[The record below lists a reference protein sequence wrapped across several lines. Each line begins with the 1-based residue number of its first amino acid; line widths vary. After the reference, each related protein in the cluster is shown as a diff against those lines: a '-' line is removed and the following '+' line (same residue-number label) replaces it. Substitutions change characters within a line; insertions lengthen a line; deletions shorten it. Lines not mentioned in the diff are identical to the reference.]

1 MSWLLKLFETY
12 ERCAGH
18 EPDGGRKLMPIGHTS
33 QQAHIEIAL
42 DGHGSFK
49 RARVITKEET
59 VMPATEKSAT
69 RASGEAPHPLADKV
83 QYVAK
88 DYPAFG
94 GRKKGYFPGYLKQ
107 LEAWCDS
114 SSSLPKAQAVLEY
127 VRKGTVVGDLVE
139 QQVLHAPKGVLLTNW
154 DSDGPE
160 PPIFKQLT
168 AKNDGAEKSKDQG
181 DALIRWVVETELGE
195 GATDTW
201 TDPSLHRSWENF
213 YADQLT
219 QRGTC
224 AVTGLPNSLVASQHP
239 ARLRNAADK
248 AKLLSSNDTSGYTF
262 RGRFHDADEA
272 LSVGFEVT
280 QKAHNALR
288 WLIARQGYRHA
299 EQVIVS
305 WSVGGEKIPD
315 PFMDSLRLAADLD
328 LAADATQAD
337 TAQAFAL
344 QLKRTLA
351 GYGAKLNPGADIV
364 VMGLD
369 STSGMQGRMAITYY
383 RELKGSEFL
392 ERIEAWHNKVAWHQN
407 FDKDSHF
414 IGAPAPRDIAETAFG
429 KRLGDRPL
437 KVDDKLLKFTIER
450 LLPCIV
456 DGQAIPH
463 DLVLATSRRA
473 SNRTAFK
480 PGERWQWE
488 KCLGIACA
496 LFKGYYLERS
506 YQMALEPDRT
516 SRDYL
521 YGRLLAIAEDI
532 ESHALFVVEK
542 KRDTSAARLMQR
554 FADRPF
560 STWRTIEVSLAP
572 YQSRLRAQRGRLLF
586 KREQLLD
593 DTMAKFIADD
603 YANDAPLTGEFLL
616 GYHCQ
621 RQDLRLSK
629 PIAESSVAESNI
641 PDSDE

>member
-18 EPDGGRKLMPIGHTS
+18 EPDGAQKLMPISHTP
-33 QQAHIEIAL
+33 QQAHLEITL
-42 DGHGSFK
+42 DGLGNFK
-49 RARVITKEET
+49 RAQIVSKVET
-59 VMPATEKSAT
+59 IIPATEKSANRT
-69 RASGEAPHPLADKV
+69 MGEAAHPLADKV

-94 GRKKGYFPGYLKQ
+94 GKKNGYFPGYLKQ
-107 LEAWCDS
+107 LEAWCAS
-114 SSSLPKAQAVLEY
+114 SSAHPKAQAVLDY
-127 VRKGTVVGDLVE
+127 VRKGAVVSDLVG
-139 QQVLHAPKGVLLTNW
+139 QQLLVARNGVLLTNW
-154 DSDGPE
+154 DGGGPE
-160 PPIFKQLT
+160 PSIFKQLT
-168 AKNDGAEKSKDQG
+168 AKKDGDEKSKDQG
-181 DALIRWVVETELGE
+181 DALIRWVVETTPGE
-195 GATDTW
+195 PATDTW
-201 TDPSLHRSWENF
+201 TDRSLHVAWESF
-213 YADQLT
+213 YASQQT

-224 AVTGLPNSLVASQHP
+224 VVTGSSDSLVASQHP
-239 ARLRNAADK
+239 AKLRNAADK

-262 RGRFHDADEA
+262 RGRFHDANEA
-272 LSVGFEVT
+272 LSVGFDVT

-305 WSVGGEKIPD
+305 WSVGGEEIPD
-315 PFMDSLRLAADLD
+315 PFMDSLRLTTAFALPTDT
-328 LAADATQAD
+328 APAD

-344 QLKRTLA
+344 RLKRSLA
-351 GYGAKLNPGADIV
+351 GYGSKLDPGSEIV

-392 ERIEAWHNKVAWHQN
+392 ERIEAWHTLVAWHQN
-407 FDKDSHF
+407 FGKDSHF
-414 IGAPAPRDIAETAFG
+414 IGAPAPRDIVEAAFG
-429 KRLGDRPL
+429 RR
-437 KVDDKLLKFTIER
+437 VDDRLLKSTIER

-480 PGERWQWE
+480 PNERWEWE

-496 LFKGYYLERS
+496 LFKGYHTEGN

-516 SRDYL
+516 TRDYL
-521 YGRLLAIAEDI
+521 YGCLLAIAENI
-532 ESHALFVVEK
+532 ERLALSVAGE
-542 KRDTSAARLMQR
+542 KRDTGAARLMQR

-560 STWRTIEVSLAP
+560 STWRTIETSLAP
-572 YQSRLRAQRGRLLF
+572 YKSRLRVQRGGLLF

-593 DTMAKFIADD
+593 DTMAKFKSDD
-603 YANDAPLTGEFLL
+603 YVNDGPLTGEFLL

-621 RQDLRLSK
+621 RQALRPPK
-629 PIAESSVAESNI
+629 PNAEGVGADNNTLDNE
-641 PDSDE
+641 

>member
-12 ERCAGH
+12 ERCAGR
-18 EPDGGRKLMPIGHTS
+18 EPDGAPKLMPIGHTP

-42 DGHGSFK
+42 DGLGNLK
-49 RARVITKEET
+49 RAGVIPKVET

-69 RASGEAPHPLADKV
+69 RASGEAAHPLADKV

-94 GRKKGYFPGYLKQ
+94 GKKKGYFPGYLKQ
-107 LEAWCDS
+107 LDAWCAS
-114 SSSLPKAQAVLEY
+114 PSTHPKARAVLAY
-127 VRKGTVVGDLVE
+127 VRKGTVVSDLVE
-139 QQVLHAPKGVLLTNW
+139 QQVLSARSGVLRTNW
-154 DSDGPE
+154 EGDGPE

-168 AKNDGAEKSKDQG
+168 AKKDGDTKSKDQG
-181 DALIRWVVETELGE
+181 DALIRWVVETQAGDP
-195 GATDTW
+195 ATDTW
-201 TDPSLHRSWENF
+201 TDPSLHRSWEDF
-213 YADQLT
+213 YASRLT
-219 QRGTC
+219 RRGTC
-224 AVTGLPNSLVASQHP
+224 AVTGLPDSLVASQHP

-248 AKLLSSNDTSGYTF
+248 AKLLSSNDTNGYTF

-288 WLIARQGYRHA
+288 WLIARQSYRNE

-305 WSVGGEKIPD
+305 WSVGGEDIPD
-315 PFMDSLRLAADLD
+315 PFMDSLKLTTALSLPADTGP
-328 LAADATQAD
+328 AN
-337 TAQAFAL
+337 TAQAFAVR
-344 QLKRTLA
+344 LKRSLA
-351 GYGAKLNPGADIV
+351 GYGSKLDPGADIV
-364 VMGLD
+364 VMALD
-369 STSGMQGRMAITYY
+369 STSGMQGRMAISYY

-392 ERIEAWHNKVAWHQN
+392 DRIEAWHTKVAWHQN
-407 FDKDSHF
+407 FGKDSHF
-414 IGAPAPRDIAETAFG
+414 IGAPAPKDIVEAAFG
-429 KRLGDRPL
+429 RR
-437 KVDDKLLKFTIER
+437 VDDRLLKSTVER

-480 PGERWQWE
+480 PNERWEWE

-496 LFKGYYLERS
+496 LFKGYHTERN

-516 SRDYL
+516 TRDYL
-521 YGRLLAIAEDI
+521 YGRLLAIAENI
-532 ESHALFVVEK
+532 ESSALFVAGE

-560 STWRTIEVSLAP
+560 STWRTIEIALAP
-572 YQSRLRAQRGRLLF
+572 YKSRLRAQRGGLLF
-586 KREQLLD
+586 KREQLLT
-593 DTMAKFIADD
+593 DTTAKFKADD
-603 YANDAPLTGEFLL
+603 YVNDAPLTGEFLL

-621 RQDLRLSK
+621 RQDLRPPK
-629 PIAESSVAESNI
+629 PSAEGAGADSNT
-641 PDSDE
+641 PDNDE

>member
-18 EPDGGRKLMPIGHTS
+18 EPDGAPKLMPISHTP
-33 QQAHIEIAL
+33 QQAHLEVVV
-42 DGHGSFK
+42 DGLGNFK
-49 RARVITKEET
+49 RAQVISKEET
-59 VMPATEKSAT
+59 VIPATEKSANRT
-69 RASGEAPHPLADKV
+69 MGEAAHPLADKV

-94 GRKKGYFPGYLKQ
+94 GKKKGYFSGYLRQ

-114 SSSLPKAQAVLEY
+114 SSTHPMARAVLEY
-127 VRKGTVVGDLVE
+127 VRKGTVVSDLVG
-139 QQVLHAPKGVLLTNW
+139 QQLLIARNGVLLTNW
-154 DSDGPE
+154 DGDGPE

-168 AKNDGAEKSKDQG
+168 AKKDGDAKSKDQG
-181 DALIRWVVETELGE
+181 DALVRWVVEATPGE
-195 GATDTW
+195 PATDTW
-201 TDPSLHRSWENF
+201 TDQSLHLAWESF
-213 YADQLT
+213 YASRQT

-224 AVTGLPNSLVASQHP
+224 AVTGSLDSLVASQHP
-239 ARLRNAADK
+239 AKLRNAADK

-272 LSVGFEVT
+272 LSVGFDVT

-288 WLIARQGYRHA
+288 WLIPRQGYRHA

-305 WSVGGEKIPD
+305 WSVGGEDIPD
-315 PFMDSLRLAADLD
+315 PFMDSLKLMKISSLQTD
-328 LAADATQAD
+328 TPPAD

-351 GYGAKLNPGADIV
+351 GYGAKLDPGSDIV

-392 ERIEAWHNKVAWHQN
+392 ERLEAWHTKVAWQQN
-407 FDKDSHF
+407 FRKDSQF
-414 IGAPAPRDIAETAFG
+414 IGAPAPKDIVEAAFG
-429 KRLGDRPL
+429 TR
-437 KVDDKLLKFTIER
+437 VDDRLLKATIER

-496 LFKGYYLERS
+496 LFKGYYSERS

-516 SRDYL
+516 TRDYL

-532 ESHALFVVEK
+532 ENRALFVAGE

-572 YQSRLRAQRGRLLF
+572 YKSRLRAQRGGLLF
-586 KREQLLD
+586 NREQLLD
-593 DTMAKFIADD
+593 DTMAKFKADD
-603 YANDAPLTGEFLL
+603 YASDAPLTGEFLL

-621 RQDLRLSK
+621 RQDFRLPK
-629 PIAESSVAESNI
+629 PTAEGTVAESNT

>member
-1 MSWLLKLFETY
+1 MLKLFETY
-12 ERCAGH
+12 ERCAGR
-18 EPDGGRKLMPIGHTS
+18 EPDGVQKLMPISHTP
-33 QQAHIEIAL
+33 QQAHLEIAV
-42 DGHGSFK
+42 DGLGNFK
-49 RARVITKEET
+49 RAQVISKVET
-59 VMPATEKSAT
+59 VIPATEKSANRT
-69 RASGEAPHPLADKV
+69 MGEAAHPLADKV
-83 QYVAK
+83 QYVAR

-94 GRKKGYFPGYLKQ
+94 GKKKSYFPGYLRQ
-107 LEAWCDS
+107 LEVWCDS
-114 SSSLPKAQAVLEY
+114 PSTHPKARAVLEY
-127 VRKGTVVGDLVE
+127 VRKGTVVSDLVG
-139 QQVLHAPKGVLLTNW
+139 QQLLVAREGVLLTNW
-154 DSDGPE
+154 DGVGPE

-168 AKNDGAEKSKDQG
+168 AKKDGDEKSKDQG
-181 DALIRWVVETELGE
+181 DALIRWVVETTPGE
-195 GATDTW
+195 PATDTW
-201 TDPSLHRSWENF
+201 TDRSLHLAWEDF
-213 YADQLT
+213 YASQQT

-224 AVTGLPNSLVASQHP
+224 AVTGSLNSLVASQHP
-239 ARLRNAADK
+239 AKLRNAADK

-262 RGRFHDADEA
+262 RGRCHDADEA

-288 WLIARQGYRHA
+288 WLIPRQGYRHA

-305 WSVGGEKIPD
+305 WSVSGEEIPD
-315 PFMDSLRLAADLD
+315 PFMDSLTLMKVLSLPIDKPPP
-328 LAADATQAD
+328 DA
-337 TAQAFAL
+337 AQAFAL
-344 QLKRTLA
+344 RLKRTLA
-351 GYGAKLNPGADIV
+351 GYGAKLDPGADIV

-369 STSGMQGRMAITYY
+369 STSGMQGRLAITYY

-392 ERIEAWHNKVAWHQN
+392 ERIEAWHTKVAWQQN
-407 FDKDSHF
+407 FGKDSHF
-414 IGAPAPRDIAETAFG
+414 VGAPAPKDIVEAAFG
-429 KRLGDRPL
+429 RR
-437 KVDDKLLKFTIER
+437 VDDRLIKATIER

-463 DLVLATSRRA
+463 DLVVATSRRA
-473 SNRTAFK
+473 SNRTGFK
-480 PGERWQWE
+480 PKESWQWE

-496 LFKGYYLERS
+496 LFKGYHSERS

-516 SRDYL
+516 TRDYL

-532 ESHALFVVEK
+532 ERHALFVAGE

-560 STWRTIEVSLAP
+560 STWRTLEVSLTP
-572 YQSRLRAQRGRLLF
+572 YKSRLRAQRGGLLF

-621 RQDLRLSK
+621 RQDLRPPK
-629 PIAESSVAESNI
+629 PTAEGTDAESNT

>member
-18 EPDGGRKLMPIGHTS
+18 EPDGAQKLMPISHTP
-33 QQAHIEIAL
+33 QQAHLEVVV
-42 DGHGSFK
+42 DGLGNFK
-49 RARVITKEET
+49 RAQVISREET
-59 VMPATEKSAT
+59 VIPATEKSANRT
-69 RASGEAPHPLADKV
+69 MGEAAHPLADKV

-94 GRKKGYFPGYLKQ
+94 GKKKGYFPGYLGQ

-114 SSSLPKAQAVLEY
+114 SSGHPKARAVLEY
-127 VRKGTVVGDLVE
+127 VRKGTVVNDLVG
-139 QQVLHAPKGVLLTNW
+139 QQLLIAENGVLLTNW
-154 DSDGPE
+154 EGDGPE
-160 PPIFKQLT
+160 PPIFRQLT
-168 AKNDGAEKSKDQG
+168 AKKDGDAKSKDQG
-181 DALIRWVVETELGE
+181 DALVRWVVEATPGE
-195 GATDTW
+195 PATDTW
-201 TDPSLHRSWENF
+201 TDRSLHLAWESF
-213 YADQLT
+213 YASQQT

-224 AVTGLPNSLVASQHP
+224 AVTGSLDSLVASQHP
-239 ARLRNAADK
+239 AKLRNAADK

-262 RGRFHDADEA
+262 RGRFHYADEA
-272 LSVGFEVT
+272 LSVSFEVT

-305 WSVGGEKIPD
+305 WSVGGEDIPD
-315 PFMDSLRLAADLD
+315 PFMDSLKLMKILSLPTDAAP
-328 LAADATQAD
+328 AD
-337 TAQAFAL
+337 TAQAFAV

-351 GYGAKLNPGADIV
+351 GYGAKLDPGSDIV

-392 ERIEAWHNKVAWHQN
+392 ERIEAWHTKVAWQQN
-407 FDKDSHF
+407 FGKDSHF
-414 IGAPAPRDIAETAFG
+414 IGAPAPRDIVEAAFG
-429 KRLGDRPL
+429 KR
-437 KVDDKLLKFTIER
+437 VDDRLLKATIER

-456 DGQAIPH
+456 DGQGIPH

-473 SNRTAFK
+473 SNRTGFK
-480 PGERWQWE
+480 PKESWQWE

-496 LFKGYYLERS
+496 LFKGYHSERS

-516 SRDYL
+516 TRDYL

-532 ESHALFVVEK
+532 ERHALFVAGE

-560 STWRTIEVSLAP
+560 STWRTLEVSLTP
-572 YQSRLRAQRGRLLF
+572 YKSRLRAQRGGLLF

-621 RQDLRLSK
+621 RQDLRPPKLTAEGTD
-629 PIAESSVAESNI
+629 AESTT

>member
-1 MSWLLKLFETY
+1 VSWLLKLFETY

-18 EPDGGRKLMPIGHTS
+18 EPDGAPKLMPIGHTP

-42 DGHGSFK
+42 DGLGNLK
-49 RARVITKEET
+49 RAGVIPKVET

-69 RASGEAPHPLADKV
+69 RASGEAAHPLADKV

-94 GRKKGYFPGYLKQ
+94 GKKKGYFPGYLKQ
-107 LEAWCDS
+107 LEAWCGS
-114 SSSLPKAQAVLEY
+114 SSTHPKARAVLSY
-127 VRKGTVVGDLVE
+127 VRKGTVVNDLVE
-139 QQVLHAPKGVLLTNW
+139 QQVLSARNGVLLTNW
-154 DSDGPE
+154 DGDGPE

-168 AKNDGAEKSKDQG
+168 AKKDGDTKSKDQG
-181 DALIRWVVETELGE
+181 DALIRWVVETEPGE
-195 GATDTW
+195 PAADTW
-201 TDPSLHRSWENF
+201 TDPSLHRSWEDF
-213 YADQLT
+213 YASQLT

-224 AVTGLPNSLVASQHP
+224 AVTGLPDSLVASQHP

-248 AKLLSSNDTSGYTF
+248 AKLLSSNDTNGYTF

-288 WLIARQGYRHA
+288 WLIARQSYRNE

-305 WSVGGEKIPD
+305 WSVGGEEIPD
-315 PFMDSLRLAADLD
+315 PFMDSLRLTTALSLPADT
-328 LAADATQAD
+328 DAAD

-344 QLKRTLA
+344 RLKRSLA
-351 GYGAKLNPGADIV
+351 GYGSKLDPDADIV
-364 VMGLD
+364 VMALN
-369 STSGMQGRMAITYY
+369 STSGMQGRMAISYY

-392 ERIEAWHNKVAWHQN
+392 DRIEAWHTKVAWHQN
-407 FDKDSHF
+407 FGKDSRF
-414 IGAPAPRDIAETAFG
+414 VGAPAPRDIVEAAFG
-429 KRLGDRPL
+429 RR
-437 KVDDKLLKFTIER
+437 VDDRLLKSTVER

-473 SNRTAFK
+473 SNRSAFK
-480 PGERWQWE
+480 PNERWKWE

-496 LFKGYYLERS
+496 LFKGHHTERN
-506 YQMALEPDRT
+506 YQMSLEPDRT
-516 SRDYL
+516 TRDYL
-521 YGRLLAIAEDI
+521 YGCLLAIAENI
-532 ESHALFVVEK
+532 ESSALFVAGE
-542 KRDTSAARLMQR
+542 KRDTNAARLMQR

-560 STWRTIEVSLAP
+560 STWRTIEISLVP
-572 YQSRLRAQRGRLLF
+572 YKSRLRAQRGGLLF

-593 DTMAKFIADD
+593 DTMAKFKADD
-603 YANDAPLTGEFLL
+603 YVNDGPLTGEFLL

-621 RQDLRLSK
+621 RQDLRSPK
-629 PIAESSVAESNI
+629 PNAEGAGADSST
-641 PDSDE
+641 PDNDE